1 MLPVGGASSVQTICK
16 LRVFGG
22 VQVASFF
29 DVPDRRL
36 EYDKSASGLSR
47 ISATFTRC
55 FRTSH
60 PHR

>member
-1 MLPVGGASSVQTICK
+1 MLPVGGASSAQTICK
-16 LRVFGG
+16 LRVPGD

-36 EYDKSASGLSR
+36 EYDKAASGLSR
-47 ISATFTRC
+47 ILTAFTRC